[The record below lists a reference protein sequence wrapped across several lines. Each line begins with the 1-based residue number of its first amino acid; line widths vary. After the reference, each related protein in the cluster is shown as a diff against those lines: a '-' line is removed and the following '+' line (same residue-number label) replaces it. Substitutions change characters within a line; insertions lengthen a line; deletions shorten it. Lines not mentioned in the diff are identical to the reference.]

1 MIRVVLA
8 DDETLVAS
16 SLGTLIG
23 LEEDIDVAAV
33 CGSGEE
39 LLEWWRRDL
48 TVADG
53 AGAEDVGKPR
63 ASVAVVDLQMGGIDG
78 IETAQKLHEIDP
90 AAAVLIVTGHPGPR
104 QLQRALAAGVKGFL
118 PKTSSAEEFAQ
129 AIRIVHSG
137 RRWVDP
143 DLAATALAAGD
154 SPLTDREAEVL
165 QYAGTGM
172 DTAAIADAVHLA
184 HGTTR
189 NYLSSA
195 MNKLGAGNRIE
206 AYRKARSEGW
216 L

>member
-23 LEEDIDVAAV
+23 LEDDIDVAAV

-39 LLEWWRRDL
+39 LLEWWRREL
-48 TVADG
+48 VVEEG
-53 AGAEDVGKPR
+53 EGDVGKQRP
-63 ASVAVVDLQMGGIDG
+63 SVAVVDLQMGGIDG
-78 IETAQKLHEIDP
+78 IETAQRLEEIDEN
-90 AAAVLIVTGHPGPR
+90 AAVLIVTGHPGPR

-143 DLAATALAAGD
+143 DLAATALAAGH
-154 SPLTDREAEVL
+154 SP
-165 QYAGTGM
+165 
-172 DTAAIADAVHLA
+172 
-184 HGTTR
+184 
-189 NYLSSA
+189 
-195 MNKLGAGNRIE
+195 
-206 AYRKARSEGW
+206 
-216 L
+216 

>member
-23 LEEDIDVAAV
+23 LEDDIDVAAV

-39 LLEWWRRDL
+39 LLEWWRREL
-48 TVADG
+48 VVEEG
-53 AGAEDVGKPR
+53 EGDVGKQRP
-63 ASVAVVDLQMGGIDG
+63 SVAVVDLQMGGIDG
-78 IETAQKLHEIDP
+78 IETAQRLEEIDEN
-90 AAAVLIVTGHPGPR
+90 AAVLIVTGHPGPR

-143 DLAATALAAGD
+143 DLAATALVAGH
-154 SPLTDREAEVL
+154 SPLTEREAEVL

-172 DTAAIADAVHLA
+172 DTAAIALAVHLA
-184 HGTTR
+184 PGTTR

-195 MNKLGAGNRIE
+195 MSKLGAGNRIE
-206 AYRKARSEGW
+206 AYRKAKDEGW

>member
-23 LEEDIDVAAV
+23 LEDDIEVAAV

-39 LLEWWRRDL
+39 LLDWWRRE
-48 TVADG
+48 VSVG
-53 AGAEDVGKPR
+53 VGEGDVGKQSP
-63 ASVAVVDLQMGGIDG
+63 SVAVVDLQMGGIDG
-78 IETAQKLHEIDP
+78 IETAQKLHEID
-90 AAAVLIVTGHPGPR
+90 ADAAVLIVTGHPGPR

-118 PKTSSAEEFAQ
+118 PKTSSADEFAQ

-154 SPLTDREAEVL
+154 SPLTEREAEVL
-165 QYAGTGM
+165 QHAGTGM
-172 DTAAIADAVHLA
+172 DTAAIAVAVHLA
-184 HGTTR
+184 PGTTR

-195 MNKLGAGNRIE
+195 MSKLGAGNRIE
-206 AYRKARSEGW
+206 AYRKAKDLGW

>member
-23 LEEDIDVAAV
+23 LEDDIDVAAV

-39 LLEWWRRDL
+39 LLEWWRREL
-48 TVADG
+48 VVEEG
-53 AGAEDVGKPR
+53 EGDVGKQRP
-63 ASVAVVDLQMGGIDG
+63 SVAVVDLQMGGIDG
-78 IETAQKLHEIDP
+78 IETAQRLEEIDEN
-90 AAAVLIVTGHPGPR
+90 AAVLIVTGHPGPR

-154 SPLTDREAEVL
+154 SPLTEREAEVL

-172 DTAAIADAVHLA
+172 DTAAIALAVHLA
-184 HGTTR
+184 PGKTR

-195 MNKLGAGNRIE
+195 MSKLGAGNRIE
-206 AYRKARSEGW
+206 AYRKAKDEGW

>member
-23 LEEDIDVAAV
+23 LEDDIDVAAV

-39 LLEWWRRDL
+39 LLEWWRREL
-48 TVADG
+48 VVEEG
-53 AGAEDVGKPR
+53 EGDVGKQRP
-63 ASVAVVDLQMGGIDG
+63 SVAVVDLQMGGIDG
-78 IETAQKLHEIDP
+78 IETAQRLEEIDEN
-90 AAAVLIVTGHPGPR
+90 AAVLIVTGHPGPR

-154 SPLTDREAEVL
+154 TPLTEREAEVL

-172 DTAAIADAVHLA
+172 DTAAIALAVHLA
-184 HGTTR
+184 PGTTR

-195 MNKLGAGNRIE
+195 MSKLGAGNRIE
-206 AYRKARSEGW
+206 AYRKAKDEGW

>member
-23 LEEDIDVAAV
+23 LEDDIDVAAV

-39 LLEWWRRDL
+39 LLEWWRREL
-48 TVADG
+48 VVEEG
-53 AGAEDVGKPR
+53 EGDVGKQRP
-63 ASVAVVDLQMGGIDG
+63 SVAVVDLQMGGIDG
-78 IETAQKLHEIDP
+78 IETAQRLEEIDEN
-90 AAAVLIVTGHPGPR
+90 AAVLIVTGHPGPR

-154 SPLTDREAEVL
+154 SPLTEREAEVL

-172 DTAAIADAVHLA
+172 DTAAIALAVHLA
-184 HGTTR
+184 PGTTR

-195 MNKLGAGNRIE
+195 MSKLGAGNRIE
-206 AYRKARSEGW
+206 AYRKAKDEGW